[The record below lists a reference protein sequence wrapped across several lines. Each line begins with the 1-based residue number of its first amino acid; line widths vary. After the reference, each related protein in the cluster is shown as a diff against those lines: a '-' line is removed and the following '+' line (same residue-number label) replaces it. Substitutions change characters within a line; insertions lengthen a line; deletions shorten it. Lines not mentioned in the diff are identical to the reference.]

1 MAKLGRTDSVSQG
14 LREIVHVYF
23 TIPFFSWVS
32 LKAVLSHVRLFA
44 APRTVALQ
52 APLSVGIPRQEY
64 RSRVLFPTRGDV
76 PDPGIEPLSLAS
88 PELGGGFFT
97 TTATSEAHHKLFS

>member
-1 MAKLGRTDSVSQG
+1 MAKLGRTDPVSQG

-44 APRTVALQ
+44 APWTVALQ
-52 APLSVGIPRQEY
+52 ALLSVGILRQEY
-64 RSRVLFPTRGDV
+64 RSRVLFPTPGDL
-76 PDPGIEPLSLAS
+76 PNSGIELESPSLQVDHLPLRHWEAS
-88 PELGGGFFT
+88 PLQQT
-97 TTATSEAHHKLFS
+97 LR

>member
-1 MAKLGRTDSVSQG
+1 MAKLGRTDPVSQG

-44 APRTVALQ
+44 APWTVALQ
-52 APLSVGIPRQEY
+52 ALLSVGILRQEY
-64 RSRVLFPTRGDV
+64 RSRVLFPTPRDL
-76 PDPGIEPLSLAS
+76 PNSGIELESPALQVDHLPLRHWEAS
-88 PELGGGFFT
+88 PLQQT
-97 TTATSEAHHKLFS
+97 LR

>member
-64 RSRVLFPTRGDV
+64 RSRVLFPTPGDL
-76 PDPGIEPLSLAS
+76 PKPGIELESPALQVDYLPLRDWAAS
-88 PELGGGFFT
+88 PLQQT
-97 TTATSEAHHKLFS
+97 RR